1 MTNLELHNLARDNA
15 NQAVEA
21 YITENGE
28 TQYCGYA
35 YVKIKGNTS
44 FYRDLKK
51 QGLTSRDPYRG
62 MMVDDILDTN
72 TQSLDVKEAGV
83 EAYADT
89 LKENGLYAF
98 AGSYAL

>member
-1 MTNLELHNLARDNA
+1 MTNLELHNLAKENA
-15 NQAVEA
+15 NKAVDA
-21 YITENGE
+21 YIKENGE

-51 QGLTSRDPYRG
+51 QGLTSRDCYRG

-72 TQSLDVKEAGV
+72 TQSLDVKEVGV
-83 EAYADT
+83 QAYANT
-89 LKENGLYAF
+89 LLENDIYAF
-98 AGSYAL
+98 AGSYTL

>member
-1 MTNLELHNLARDNA
+1 MTNLELHNLAKENA
-15 NQAVEA
+15 NKAVDA
-21 YITENGE
+21 YNKKHGASY
-28 TQYCGYA
+28 YCGYP

-62 MMVDDILDTN
+62 MMVDDVLDTN
-72 TQSLDVKEAGV
+72 TQSLDVQEAGV
-83 EAYADT
+83 KVYADT
-89 LKENGLYAF
+89 LKEHGVDAF

>member
-1 MTNLELHNLARDNA
+1 
-15 NQAVEA
+15 
-21 YITENGE
+21 
-28 TQYCGYA
+28 
-35 YVKIKGNTS
+35 
-44 FYRDLKK
+44 
-51 QGLTSRDPYRG
+51 
-62 MMVDDILDTN
+62 MVDDILDTN

>member
-1 MTNLELHNLARDNA
+1 MTNSELHNLARENA

-21 YITENGE
+21 YIKENGE

-51 QGLTSRDPYRG
+51 QGLTSRDCYRG

-83 EAYADT
+83 EAYANT
-89 LKENGLYAF
+89 LLENDIYAF